1 MCFGTEWRAAFG
13 TLNHPLQDQATDQTR
28 WGVVLVCLRTVNV
41 PVVYFVVHD
50 DPPPPPPSMPS
61 QTLSGLLVCGAE
73 GPPWRVAAQM
83 LAESSRAQWRACP
96 NPQSGEGDLGRDPDR
111 RTTGRFCA
119 LRLNVWASC
128 CQENDSISCWRCSDL
143 KREPVL
149 STGTICPTCGGV
161 WMKPVRPWLSNQRD
175 LKINSIDL
183 ISWLDN
189 QKNSN

>member
-1 MCFGTEWRAAFG
+1 MCFGREWRAAFG

-28 WGVVLVCLRTVNV
+28 WGVVLVSAYSQCPRCVFRC
-41 PVVYFVVHD
+41 PWR
-50 DPPPPPPSMPS
+50 PPPTPPSIPPSIPS

-73 GPPWRVAAQM
+73 GQPWRVAAQM

-128 CQENDSISCWRCSDL
+128 CQENNSISCWHCSDL

-149 STGTICPTCGGV
+149 STGTICPTSGGV
-161 WMKPVRPWLSNQRD
+161 WMKPVRPWLSNQ
-175 LKINSIDL
+175 L
-183 ISWLDN
+183 IR
-189 QKNSN
+189 